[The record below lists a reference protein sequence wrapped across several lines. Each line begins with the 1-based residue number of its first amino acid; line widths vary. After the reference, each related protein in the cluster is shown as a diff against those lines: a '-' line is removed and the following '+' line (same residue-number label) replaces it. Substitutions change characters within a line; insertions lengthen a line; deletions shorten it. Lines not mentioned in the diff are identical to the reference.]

1 MILAEAGPLPRLSL
15 TIFLNR
21 FSQPLVVVAFLASA
35 GPLAAGFVGQPFRG
49 FGQPVLCTRR
59 GEAPRSADS
68 LRVGVCVSS
77 GSPRPSDRC
86 EVVSLRV
93 CWFRVLGV
101 CGGPGRVHTR
111 RPPQHGTGE
120 GSTGVKLVSLRR
132 LLTVL
137 ALCVCCAVPCFVCS
151 AVLCVLCVAVLLR
164 LISPCVVLEL
174 LTSGGALAR
183 KHPGYPDL
191 CCTVL
196 GCVVL

>member
-1 MILAEAGPLPRLSL
+1 MERLRARRSRSSRSSRLLRVCGLACVPNVCAAAAFRLRGLGHDPRRSGAVASSFPHD
-15 TIFLNR
+15 FLESFFPASR
-21 FSQPLVVVAFLASA
+21 RCCFLASA
-35 GPLAAGFVGQPFRG
+35 GPLAAGFDGQPFRG

-111 RPPQHGTGE
+111 RPPKHGTGE
-120 GSTGVKLVSLRR
+120 GSTAVDVS
-132 LLTVL
+132 
-137 ALCVCCAVPCFVCS
+137 AFA
-151 AVLCVLCVAVLLR
+151 
-164 LISPCVVLEL
+164 
-174 LTSGGALAR
+174 
-183 KHPGYPDL
+183 
-191 CCTVL
+191 
-196 GCVVL
+196 